1 MAQKAYPGKK
11 TARARYKPFE
21 AKVLTPCFNTLLG
34 WKKEKHMNWNALWNS
49 IKPNLVFAGKVA
61 AGTVIAMGTQ
71 SLVITANSTLQD
83 WRENAKTKKKL
94 EEKEAKQAA

>member
-1 MAQKAYPGKK
+1 MGQRAYHGKK
-11 TARARYKPFE
+11 TLRSRYKPFE

-71 SLVITANSTLQD
+71 SLVITANSALTD
-83 WRENAKTKKKL
+83 WRENSKAKKKL
-94 EEKEAKQAA
+94 EEKEVKQAA